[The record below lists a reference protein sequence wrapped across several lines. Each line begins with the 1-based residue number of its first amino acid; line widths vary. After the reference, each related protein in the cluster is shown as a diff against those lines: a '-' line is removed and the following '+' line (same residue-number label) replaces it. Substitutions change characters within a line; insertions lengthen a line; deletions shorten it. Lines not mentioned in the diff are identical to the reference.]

1 MEIPVSHPEVRVY
14 KAGHERLGDVEPLW
28 KELHEH
34 HAKISSY
41 LGETR
46 SPEESW
52 ERRRRRY
59 LEWLGDDHGFL
70 LIAEVDGKG
79 PVAYGVVHLEPGSEV
94 WRTGDLI
101 AKVQTLCVLPD
112 HRGTAV
118 GTALVEAGRSI
129 LKPLGIREASFSCM
143 VTNEE
148 AIAMFE
154 SFGGL
159 RTMVSFRAM
168 V

>member
-1 MEIPVSHPEVRVY
+1 MRVY
-14 KAGHERLGDVEPLW
+14 RAGPERLNDIEPLW
-28 KELHEH
+28 KEMHEH
-34 HAKISSY
+34 HATISSY

-52 ERRRRRY
+52 ERRRERY
-59 LEWLGDDHGFL
+59 REWLSDDDGFL
-70 LIAEVDGKG
+70 LIAEIEGDG
-79 PVAYGVVHLEPGSEV
+79 PVGYGVVHFEPGSEV

-101 AKVQTLCVLPD
+101 AKVQTLCVLPE
-112 HRGTAV
+112 HRGLAV
-118 GTALVEAGRSI
+118 GSALIEAGRSI

-154 SFGGL
+154 SFGVQ